1 MYATMKTLHAALA
14 LLTIAGFLLRGLWM
28 FSGSALLKHRVTRV
42 LPHII
47 DTMFLLTGIY
57 LLFQL
62 GGVTLVQPWMLC
74 KLAGLV
80 AYIGIAAYALK
91 GSGTPA
97 IKAIA
102 FVTALAVFAYA
113 YGVSVSRSPAS
124 WLAVFAA

>member
-1 MYATMKTLHAALA
+1 MYAMMKTLHAALA
-14 LLTIAGFLLRGLWM
+14 LLTITGFLLRGLWM
-28 FSGSALLKHRVTRV
+28 FSGSALLEHRVTRV
-42 LPHII
+42 LPHIV
-47 DTMFLLTGIY
+47 DTMFLLSGIY

-62 GGVTLVQPWMLC
+62 GGGTLVQPWMLC

-91 GSGTPA
+91 GNGTPA
-97 IKAIA
+97 MKAIA
-102 FVTALAVFAYA
+102 FVAAIAVFAYA